1 MPQAEEPVIDSVDAT
16 ASTLRHLIQTC
27 RTAEAEFRAA
37 ASGVSDDNL
46 QRLFESYSQQRGEFA
61 AELEGELRRI
71 TPEGEITAPSHFVSD
86 QADGTPEPPQA
97 MLDEGSII
105 SDAERGENQVLL
117 GYNESLSGS
126 LPADLRAMVERQLVK
141 VKEAHEQI
149 SSLRRVHSRHA

>member
-1 MPQAEEPVIDSVDAT
+1 MPQAEGPVADSVDAI
-16 ASTLRHLIQTC
+16 ASTLRHLIQAS

-37 ASGVSDDNL
+37 ADGVSDDNL
-46 QRLFESYSQQRGEFA
+46 QHLFESYSQQRGEFA
-61 AELEGELRRI
+61 AELEGELRRVS
-71 TPEGEITAPSHFVSD
+71 PEGETTAQSHFVSE
-86 QADGTPEPPQA
+86 QADGAPEAPPA

-117 GYNESLSGS
+117 SYNESLSGS
-126 LPADLRAMVERQLVK
+126 LPADLRAMVERQLMK